1 MQEVGIGDAGADAGA
16 DDDDDGDGRY
26 GSDWTGMDCGWR
38 SSSRLGDRKL
48 CAGEGDSSEQKG
60 RRDPIILRRRRGHT
74 GGLDALSVCHKVC
87 ACICMC
93 MCVENQMENLRERE
107 RTENKQSR

>member
-16 DDDDDGDGRY
+16 DDDDGDDGRY

-48 CAGEGDSSEQKG
+48 CAGEGDSSEQKRSEGPYHFAPPQRSHG
-60 RRDPIILRRRRGHT
+60 RT
-74 GGLDALSVCHKVC
+74 GCIVCMSQSVCVYMYVYVRGKSNGEPPREG
-87 ACICMC
+87 
-93 MCVENQMENLRERE
+93 ENGE
-107 RTENKQSR
+107 